1 LKVKYWDLE
10 VFLCVKDVFFRWS
23 KITGVCRDGVG
34 SWINHPWFVHGVD
47 HFESNLTVQHFVP
60 SQVFEYYDGN
70 L

>member
-1 LKVKYWDLE
+1 MA
-10 VFLCVKDVFFRWS
+10 
-23 KITGVCRDGVG
+23 RDPG
-34 SWINHPWFVHGVD
+34 STIRGVD